1 MPPLPLSPFRPPGPA
16 VVPYKAKGVFTP
28 CPTPLPSS
36 CAFLGQA
43 DVPSLLSLIACC
55 PYGVAWAVLGS
66 PTTPLPSLD
75 MVHPLQGRH
84 NPFAARLMGLLSSFV
99 ALAVAL
105 AGSPE
110 LVVVIEQTKGHLQKI
125 IL

>member
-1 MPPLPLSPFRPPGPA
+1 MTTLPIFPSLPLGPA
-16 VVPYKAKGVFTP
+16 IGPYKAQGVFTP

-36 CAFLGQA
+36 GAFLGQA
-43 DVPSLLSLIACC
+43 DVVPLPSLIACC
-55 PYGVAWAVLGS
+55 PSGVARLVLGR
-66 PTTPLPSLD
+66 PTTPLPSLA

-105 AGSPE
+105 ARSCP
-110 LVVVIEQTKGHLQKI
+110 KDKPH
-125 IL
+125 